1 MEPLNHRREANIFR
15 HMKTSRFL
23 LLLTAVFVVIASQA
37 KAQSASNYFL
47 KIEGI
52 PGESFDETHRGE
64 IEVLAVA
71 LGVLQPQLQRFAGGG
86 ASASK
91 TEISPITITKPVDK
105 SSPLLF
111 LNCATG
117 KRLPTATITARKL
130 GEAAYDYFTITLSD
144 VLISS
149 LSQSASEGGITEAVS
164 LSFSKLT
171 LTYVP
176 QNPDGRPGT
185 PITSSFDLKANKP
198 FTSQ

>member
-1 MEPLNHRREANIFR
+1 
-15 HMKTSRFL
+15 L

-64 IEVLAVA
+64 IEGLAVA
-71 LGVLQPQLQRFAGGG
+71 LGALQPHLQRFAGGG

-111 LNCATG
+111 LSCATG
-117 KRLPTATITARKL
+117 EHLPTATIKQR
-130 GEAAYDYFTITLSD
+130 
-144 VLISS
+144 
-149 LSQSASEGGITEAVS
+149 
-164 LSFSKLT
+164 
-171 LTYVP
+171 
-176 QNPDGRPGT
+176 N
-185 PITSSFDLKANKP
+185 
-198 FTSQ
+198 

>member
-1 MEPLNHRREANIFR
+1 MEPLNQRREANIFR
-15 HMKTSRFL
+15 HMKISRFL
-23 LLLTAVFVVIASQA
+23 LLLSAFSALIATQA
-37 KAQSASNYFL
+37 NAQSPSNYFL

-52 PGESFDETHRGE
+52 PGESFDESHRGE
-64 IEVLAVA
+64 IDVLAVA

-117 KRLPTATITARKL
+117 KHLPTATITARKN
-130 GEAAYDYFTITLSD
+130 GDTPYDYFTIVLSD

-149 LSQSASEGGITEAVS
+149 LSQTASEGGITEAVS

-171 LTYVP
+171 LTYVT

-185 PITSSFDLKANKP
+185 PITSSFDLKANKS
-198 FTSQ
+198 FTPQ

>member
-15 HMKTSRFL
+15 HMKTSRFFL
-23 LLLTAVFVVIASQA
+23 LLGALSALIVSQA
-37 KAQSASNYFL
+37 NAQSPSNYFL

-52 PGESFDETHRGE
+52 PGESFDESHRGE
-64 IEVLAVA
+64 IDVLAVA

-117 KRLPTATITARKL
+117 KHVPTATITARKN
-130 GEAAYDYFTITLSD
+130 GDTPYDYFTIVLSD

-149 LSQSASEGGITEAVS
+149 LSQNASEGGITEAVS

-171 LTYVP
+171 LTYIP
-176 QNPDGRPGT
+176 QNPNGVPGM